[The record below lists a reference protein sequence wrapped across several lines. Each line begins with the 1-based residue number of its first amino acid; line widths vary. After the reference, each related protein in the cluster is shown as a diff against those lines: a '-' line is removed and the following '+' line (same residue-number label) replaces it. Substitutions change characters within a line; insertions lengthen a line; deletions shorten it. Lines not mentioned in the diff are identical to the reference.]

1 MASGGALSSVE
12 LPPDEP
18 ADVVAAGFMV
28 EPCLGISE
36 GDQVRVQEEGHL
48 TLEGAAP
55 FGSVKTIFRLSRQ
68 CSDPVAV
75 TVWTSIGYGKRYGHS
90 LSMKFEP
97 EHVRH
102 ARQRFER
109 RLQLTP
115 QEWRGPLVDVIDT
128 IDNVKTGLAS
138 LDINDNFILMEATR
152 LVLERQEK
160 QRIEDLRNEDER

>member
-1 MASGGALSSVE
+1 M
-12 LPPDEP
+12 
-18 ADVVAAGFMV
+18 
-28 EPCLGISE
+28 
-36 GDQVRVQEEGHL
+36 
-48 TLEGAAP
+48 
-55 FGSVKTIFRLSRQ
+55 GSDLIT
-68 CSDPVAV
+68 A
-75 TVWTSIGYGKRYGHS
+75 

-102 ARQRFER
+102 ARERFER
-109 RLQLTP
+109 RLQFTP
-115 QEWRGPLVDVIDT
+115 QKWRGPLVDVIDT